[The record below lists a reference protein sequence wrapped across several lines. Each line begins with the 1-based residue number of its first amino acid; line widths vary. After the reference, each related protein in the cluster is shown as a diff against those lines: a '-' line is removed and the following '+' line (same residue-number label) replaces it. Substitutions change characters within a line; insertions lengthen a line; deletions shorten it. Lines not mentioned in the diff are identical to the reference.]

1 MAFGIKKA
9 AGGFGQRIER
19 KDSPVPKE
27 SVQSEPSPVAET
39 EPSSAP
45 AHLVE
50 QASPRQIPMASG
62 VKGRSRDEKF
72 DETML
77 HLRSLCMENLDPE
90 AITRISREQLL
101 SEIKKLVSEKA
112 TQHRLQI
119 NGDEQVRLSEAIIFD
134 MLGFGPLEP
143 LLEDDAITEIMVIS
157 PTQTFIERRG
167 KSSIADV
174 KFRDK
179 THLMNVCQRIAMQV
193 GRRVD
198 ESSPL
203 CDCRLLDGSRV
214 NIVFPPLALNGPYL
228 TLRKHY
234 SGKVDFEQLIKW
246 GAMNEQVAK
255 VLKLMGRARFNI
267 VVSGGTG
274 SGKTTMLKALASQI
288 DPLERIITIEDVSE
302 LNLDQPHVVPMET
315 RPANLE
321 GMGEITQ
328 RDLMKNALRM
338 RPDRIIPGECR
349 GAETFDMLQAMNTG
363 HDGSMTTVHANTS
376 RDAITRIENMVQMG
390 QMGLPILAVRGQI
403 KSAIDI
409 IVHVE
414 RQRDGGRRLTQITEI
429 CGMEGDTIILRD
441 IFKFVVTG
449 ETADG
454 KLIGNYEV
462 STLPLAERQ

>member
-1 MAFGIKKA
+1 
-9 AGGFGQRIER
+9 
-19 KDSPVPKE
+19 
-27 SVQSEPSPVAET
+27 
-39 EPSSAP
+39 
-45 AHLVE
+45 
-50 QASPRQIPMASG
+50 
-62 VKGRSRDEKF
+62 
-72 DETML
+72 
-77 HLRSLCMENLDPE
+77 
-90 AITRISREQLL
+90 
-101 SEIKKLVSEKA
+101 
-112 TQHRLQI
+112 
-119 NGDEQVRLSEAIIFD
+119 
-134 MLGFGPLEP
+134 
-143 LLEDDAITEIMVIS
+143 
-157 PTQTFIERRG
+157 
-167 KSSIADV
+167 
-174 KFRDK
+174 
-179 THLMNVCQRIAMQV
+179 MQV

-302 LNLDQPHVVPMET
+302 LNLEQPHVVPMET

-454 KLIGNYEV
+454 KLIGKYEV
-462 STLPLAERQ
+462 STLPLAERQRNRLQYYNLEAEWQSLFDTGNSR